1 VLTEREDGTY
11 ASDRYGVYAEVQVAR
26 REAAVIVYCTD
37 VIRALQFGMGVSLTI
52 RLDEETA
59 MVLERE
65 VRRTRRSK
73 GRIVRDA
80 IVTYVR
86 VEKPSALDAFAKYV
100 GTIDG
105 PADLSTNKRYLKTLG
120 RPRRSR

>member
-1 VLTEREDGTY
+1 M
-11 ASDRYGVYAEVQVAR
+11 
-26 REAAVIVYCTD
+26 YCTD
-37 VIRALQFGMGVSLTI
+37 AIHALQLGMSVSLTI

-73 GRIVRDA
+73 GRIVRNA
-80 IVTYVR
+80 IITHVR
-86 VEKPSALDAFAKYV
+86 GEKPSALDAFAKYV